1 MTDFIINL
9 FIYGIP
15 ILFAITLHEAAHGY
29 VALACGDD
37 TAKRLG
43 RVTLNP
49 LKHIDPFGT
58 VLLPLTLMLIKAP
71 FLFGYAK
78 PVPVNFNALR
88 NLRLHMIW
96 VALAGPGSNF
106 FLALTSG
113 LLLHVTPLLPAPMDI
128 FLKDMLGFSIVIN
141 CLLGLFNFLP
151 ILPLDGG
158 RILAGLLPPK
168 LSNHWSKLEPYGL
181 FIIMGL
187 FFILPWILSNFGIKF
202 SPFEYLLK
210 DLVFRAS
217 NGIAQLT
224 GHL

>member
-1 MTDFIINL
+1 MDFAINL
-9 FIYGIP
+9 LIYGIP
-15 ILFAITLHEAAHGY
+15 ILLAITLHEAAHGY

-49 LKHIDPFGT
+49 IKHIDPIGT
-58 VLLPLTLMLIKAP
+58 VLLPLTLMLVKAP

-78 PVPVNFNALR
+78 PVPVNFYALR
-88 NLRLHMIW
+88 NFRLHMIW

-113 LLLHVTPLLPAPMDI
+113 LLLHTVPLFPAPLDI
-128 FLKDMLGFSIVIN
+128 FLRDMLGFSIMIN
-141 CLLGLFNFLP
+141 CLLALFNLLP

-158 RILAGLLPPK
+158 RIVAGLLPPR
-168 LSNHWSKLEPYGL
+168 LSAQWAKLEPYGL
-181 FIIMGL
+181 FIIVGL
-187 FFILPWILSNFGIKF
+187 FFILPWILSNFDIKF
-202 SPFEYLLK
+202 SPFEYILK